1 MSAKTV
7 LIVDDDAD
15 FRRLARMAL
24 EDASYN
30 VVEASNGDEALQ
42 AIPEHRPDVVL
53 LDITMPEKDGWE
65 TLGELKADARLRG
78 IPVVMVS
85 WRGEPDAQLRG
96 IAAGAQAYVP
106 KPSDTRTLIRIVE
119 AAMGKQQPR

>member
-1 MSAKTV
+1 
-7 LIVDDDAD
+7 
-15 FRRLARMAL
+15 MAL